1 MSPGLPEVGNKV
13 SLLSMVSAELLNSV
27 MHLLLEALAALS
39 SGPKHKHDP
48 FHVPKNGM
56 LKVARTLSV
65 QILQP

>member
-1 MSPGLPEVGNKV
+1 VSPGLPEVGNKV

-48 FHVPKNGM
+48 FHVQKNGM